1 LEEETFVRQRVRLWS
16 FLLAFC
22 VVGVAWPAT
31 GRAQNADAVT
41 VQGEVVDMAC
51 YMAKG
56 SRGAAH
62 KACAVMCAKRGVPI
76 GVLTDAGELYL
87 LLDDHNNEDPY
98 EAVKKLAGERAEV
111 TGKKINKQGVAGIVV
126 GSAKGL

>member
-1 LEEETFVRQRVRLWS
+1 
-16 FLLAFC
+16 
-22 VVGVAWPAT
+22 
-31 GRAQNADAVT
+31 
-41 VQGEVVDMAC
+41 MAC

-76 GVLTDAGELYL
+76 GVLTDNGELYL

-98 EAVKKLAGERAEV
+98 EAAKKLAGERAEV
-111 TGKKINKQGVAGIVV
+111 TGRKIGKQGVAGIVV
-126 GSAKGL
+126 GSAKGI